1 MRDEGRV
8 TTEGAMSDHWTDR
21 LSEYLD
27 GELGVAERAALE
39 AHLDGCPAC
48 RATLAELRRVVA
60 RAQALEDA
68 PPERDL
74 WPVIARQLGSRQPD
88 VVELARR
95 RTGRRISFTVP
106 QLMAAGIALMLV
118 SAGAVWTALAS
129 RGVTTAP
136 PAAPALVAAPG
147 VVEAGSRG
155 VARYD
160 VAIADL
166 ERVLAQHRTELDSAT
181 VRVLEKN
188 LAIIDRAIADAR
200 AALAADPSSA
210 YLNNH
215 LARTM
220 RRKLDLLRQASTL
233 VDAAT

>member
-1 MRDEGRV
+1 
-8 TTEGAMSDHWTDR
+8 MSDQWTDR

-27 GELGVAERAALE
+27 GELAAAERAALE
-39 AHLDGCPAC
+39 AHLDGCPDC
-48 RATLAELRRVVA
+48 RITLGELRRVVG

-74 WPVIARQLGSRQPD
+74 WPAIARRIGRRPPA
-88 VVELARR
+88 VVELASRR
-95 RTGRRISFTVP
+95 ARRVSFTVP
-106 QLMAAGIALMLV
+106 QLIAAGIALMVV
-118 SAGAVWTALAS
+118 SAGAVWTALGG
-129 RGVTTAP
+129 RGPGPTPVP
-136 PAAPALVAAPG
+136 PAPVALAPAAGTA
-147 VVEAGSRG
+147 EAGWRG

-160 VAIADL
+160 AAIADL
-166 ERVLAQHRTELDSAT
+166 ERVLAQHRTELDTAT

-220 RRKLDLLRQASTL
+220 RHKLDLLRQASAL
-233 VDAAT
+233 VDATT

>member
-1 MRDEGRV
+1 
-8 TTEGAMSDHWTDR
+8 MSDHWTDR

-27 GELGVAERAALE
+27 GELGAGERAALE
-39 AHLDGCPAC
+39 AHLDGCPDC
-48 RATLAELRRVVA
+48 RVVMAELRRVVA
-60 RAQALEDA
+60 RTQALEDA

-74 WPVIARQLGSRQPD
+74 WPSIARQIGRVSP
-88 VVELARR
+88 VVVPLPPRR
-95 RTGRRISFTVP
+95 AGRRISFTVP
-106 QLMAAGIALMLV
+106 QLLAAGIALITV
-118 SAGAVWTALAS
+118 SAGAAWTVLGGRGATPTPAPTAPVALA
-129 RGVTTAP
+129 P
-136 PAAPALVAAPG
+136 APG
-147 VVEAGSRG
+147 TVEAGWRG

-160 VAIADL
+160 AAIADL
-166 ERVLAQHRTELDSAT
+166 ERVLVQHRAALDTAT

-233 VDAAT
+233 VGPAT